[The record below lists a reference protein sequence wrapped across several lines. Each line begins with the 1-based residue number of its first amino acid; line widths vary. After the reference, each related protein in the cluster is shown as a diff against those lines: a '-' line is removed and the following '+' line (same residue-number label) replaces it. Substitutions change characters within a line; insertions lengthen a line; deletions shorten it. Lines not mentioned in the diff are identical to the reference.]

1 MKQFD
6 NREFKI
12 GWKILILAVVG
23 VATSSSS
30 LLLYSFS
37 SMMIPLEQALG
48 WGRSELQAAITALS
62 LGTIVAAQLAGWLN
76 LKFGLRIVTIL
87 SLIALSISLV
97 LLTQVKNTIWS
108 LYLGYFLVPLAG
120 LGTLQIT
127 WSHLVNLWFLE
138 NRGLALAII
147 LSGSGLAAAGLPLLI
162 TWSVST
168 WNWQA
173 GFIALSLLPVLIALP
188 LTLLWLLPVRAESGT
203 VTAKQPISQN
213 AAGGMLLAEALRSWR
228 FWLCNLSMTLVVA
241 CVVGLVTNIIPLL
254 QDRGLSAVEAGQI
267 FSAFGISLI
276 FGRLVVG
283 YLIDR
288 LWAPGVAS
296 IALLMPAVAC
306 LIFALSSGNTALY
319 VLATMLVGIG
329 AGAEFDIA
337 AFLIA
342 KYFGMRDY
350 GRLFGI
356 HLGLITAG
364 AAAAPLLFGALYSMT
379 GDYSGLLIFSTVCF
393 VIGPLMLLLLGS
405 YPVFRQ
411 TDAAAA
417 PAF

>member
-1 MKQFD
+1 
-6 NREFKI
+6 
-12 GWKILILAVVG
+12 
-23 VATSSSS
+23 
-30 LLLYSFS
+30 
-37 SMMIPLEQALG
+37 
-48 WGRSELQAAITALS
+48 
-62 LGTIVAAQLAGWLN
+62 
-76 LKFGLRIVTIL
+76 
-87 SLIALSISLV
+87 
-97 LLTQVKNTIWS
+97 
-108 LYLGYFLVPLAG
+108 
-120 LGTLQIT
+120 
-127 WSHLVNLWFLE
+127 
-138 NRGLALAII
+138 
-147 LSGSGLAAAGLPLLI
+147 
-162 TWSVST
+162 
-168 WNWQA
+168 
-173 GFIALSLLPVLIALP
+173 
-188 LTLLWLLPVRAESGT
+188 
-203 VTAKQPISQN
+203 
-213 AAGGMLLAEALRSWR
+213 MLLAEALRSWR
-228 FWLCNLSMTLVVA
+228 FVVQS
-241 CVVGLVTNIIPLL
+241 VYDPGSGLRSRTGDQYYPLL

-379 GDYSGLLIFSTVCF
+379 GDYSGLLIFRHGLLCYR
-393 VIGPLMLLLLGS
+393 PLMLLLLGS
-405 YPVFRQ
+405 YPVFGRQ
-411 TDAAAA
+411 T
-417 PAF
+417 PPPRLLFK